1 MLTFRV
7 FLLHGSMADAI
18 PGWHSA
24 KVPNHLS
31 LRLLR
36 KPQTPL
42 LEPHPYDCIQASFP
56 PQGPASR
63 YHRHTL
69 FGDCVFNI
77 RILGSTLGTHDF
89 LDSSLRPLP
98 QSWNSLFLLSTSSN
112 LWNLTFSKD
121 LLSDKLLCVSSA
133 HAIHVNYMLKKQPR
147 KAEQRQLNHPFII
160 SLYIACWLRLC
171 FGI

>member
-1 MLTFRV
+1 MLSQDGTVLRYQITSL
-7 FLLHGSMADAI
+7 FLFLESHKHPCWNPTLMTAS
-18 PGWHSA
+18 
-24 KVPNHLS
+24 
-31 LRLLR
+31 
-36 KPQTPL
+36 KPHFLPK
-42 LEPHPYDCIQASFP
+42 AP
-56 PQGPASR
+56 PPDR

-69 FGDCVFNI
+69 FGNCVFNI

-98 QSWNSLFLLSTSSN
+98 QSWNSLFLLSTNSN

-121 LLSDKLLCVSSA
+121 LLLSDKLLCVSFCTRYSCELY
-133 HAIHVNYMLKKQPR
+133 VKKKTR